1 MTSIMKVNRRD
12 FFKTTG
18 AGAAG
23 LMLGFALPERN
34 TLQAQFPPPVF
45 KPSAF
50 IHISKDET
58 VTFIIPKAEMGQGPL
73 TSLSQIL
80 AEELDADWTKVR
92 TEFAPVDPALYDFQG
107 VVASMSIRTLYTR
120 RRQGGAKARA

>member
-1 MTSIMKVNRRD
+1 MTPIMKVNRRD

-23 LMLGFALPERN
+23 LMLGFALPEKN
-34 TLQAQFPPPVF
+34 LLQAQFPPPPVF

-50 IHISKDET
+50 IHISRDET

-73 TSLSQIL
+73 T
-80 AEELDADWTKVR
+80 
-92 TEFAPVDPALYDFQG
+92 
-107 VVASMSIRTLYTR
+107 
-120 RRQGGAKARA
+120 

>member
-23 LMLGFALPERN
+23 LMLGFALPEKN
-34 TLQAQFPPPVF
+34 LLQAQFPPPPAF

-92 TEFAPVDPALYDFQG
+92 AEFAPESGALR
-107 VVASMSIRTLYTR
+107 IPR
-120 RRQGGAKARA
+120 RRG